1 MITRSKK
8 RLLEVEHE
16 IDIINKKTKID
27 DEEKEKI
34 REKHNKI
41 SDFIQSSFKSIVN

>member
-34 REKHNKI
+34 INDHDDK
-41 SDFIQSSFKSIVN
+41 SSEEEEDGIG